1 MYCVVLTAPTD
12 RFSLF
17 LSLSPPYYCKRAQIC
32 GGYNGERL
40 PRIRGRKKKRF
51 LRFFVEKETRPQ
63 GRSNKTRIAICLSLS
78 ARARSL
84 AFFFVLSFLELSLLV
99 FACVRLVRAQ
109 DVQWK
114 LTPSTRAHAH
124 ITHLLSSSSSTK
136 EWKKKK
142 ALRERGRGRRRRRR
156 RSSLSSATSR

>member
-40 PRIRGRKKKRF
+40 PRIRGRKKKEVF
-51 LRFFVEKETRPQ
+51 ALLRRKRDTSAGAVKQNANRD
-63 GRSNKTRIAICLSLS
+63 LSF
-78 ARARSL
+78 SL
-84 AFFFVLSFLELSLLV
+84 CSSSFSRFFFVLSFLELSLLV

>member
-1 MYCVVLTAPTD
+1 MYCVVLTASTD

-40 PRIRGRKKKRF
+40 PRIRGRKKKEVFALLRRKRDTSAGAVKQNANRDLSF
-51 LRFFVEKETRPQ
+51 SLCSSSFSRFF
-63 GRSNKTRIAICLSLS
+63 
-78 ARARSL
+78 
-84 AFFFVLSFLELSLLV
+84 FLSFLELFS
-99 FACVRLVRAQ
+99 CVRVCSSRQ
-109 DVQWK
+109 SRRDVQWK

-136 EWKKKK
+136 EWEKKR
-142 ALRERGRGRRRRRR
+142 ALRERGRGRRRRR
-156 RSSLSSATSR
+156 